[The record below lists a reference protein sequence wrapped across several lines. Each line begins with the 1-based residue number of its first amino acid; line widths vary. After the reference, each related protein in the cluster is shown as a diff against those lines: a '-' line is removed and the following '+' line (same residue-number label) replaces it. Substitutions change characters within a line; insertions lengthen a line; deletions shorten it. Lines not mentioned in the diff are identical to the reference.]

1 MFEIEK
7 WAQTRL
13 FSSCKFHT
21 PFYGRT
27 VTGLTLFQEAAGPD
41 NGNQL
46 ILTYR
51 EDLLSLPLG
60 ISPALDHLE
69 KSGAAGLIVA
79 SGSADAA
86 ALDGLARECEKR
98 SLVLCEMTGSASF
111 ADFIHEF
118 SSCMSCSATGE
129 ICSYGEVF
137 QRFQSAFYYHGLDRL
152 LKELHDWTGCQTA
165 LVVGQDTYVHPRT
178 PILDPVIFY
187 PVYWQKE
194 AALSPFVYV
203 RRYAATQPPTYILQA
218 DLYKNSLPFGM
229 LFLVGNGENFKE
241 TDYIL
246 LNYATIL

>member
-69 KSGAAGLIVA
+69 KSGAA
-79 SGSADAA
+79 
-86 ALDGLARECEKR
+86 
-98 SLVLCEMTGSASF
+98 
-111 ADFIHEF
+111 
-118 SSCMSCSATGE
+118 
-129 ICSYGEVF
+129 
-137 QRFQSAFYYHGLDRL
+137 
-152 LKELHDWTGCQTA
+152 
-165 LVVGQDTYVHPRT
+165 
-178 PILDPVIFY
+178 
-187 PVYWQKE
+187 
-194 AALSPFVYV
+194 
-203 RRYAATQPPTYILQA
+203 
-218 DLYKNSLPFGM
+218 
-229 LFLVGNGENFKE
+229 
-241 TDYIL
+241 
-246 LNYATIL
+246 